1 MSLNILDISNYI
13 KADEGRFTI
22 LSSTGIESVRVG
34 AFRMNQGAFR
44 TLSDTNMSEFSIK
57 DRLIVLSPEKDVLL
71 VQFFAKEIIDDVDD
85 QNDNKHE
92 FIEEFLGI
100 SYT

>member
-13 KADEGRFTI
+13 KTDEGRFAI
-22 LSSTGIESVRVG
+22 LSSTGVESVRVG

-44 TLSDTNMSEFSIK
+44 ALSNTNMSEFSIK